1 MNNHLFFKVSISFIL
16 FAALLGTRQFLVVE
30 PVHAAAQTE
39 IDELNKKIDEGKSK
53 IEQLQKSIDEYNKK
67 INEKRTEAQS
77 LTNQLAIL
85 DNQITQ
91 IQLDIE
97 VTEATL
103 QKLQLE
109 IEELSNG
116 IIGKE
121 AVIDKQQKML
131 AELVRTLH
139 YENNKKYIE
148 VMTAYD
154 NFSDFYTR
162 VQYLKSIE
170 QDLGQSAKAIRI
182 AKEELEQ
189 KKNETEERKKNYE
202 QLKEK
207 LTNRKSDLYEQSK
220 FKGILLAQTQSS
232 EMTIKSMVSNLK
244 SQQKQVES
252 EIVASE
258 QAVRRK
264 LAQNNQFNN
273 LSDNETL
280 LSWPTQSRYVTA
292 YFHDKTYPFR
302 YIYEHPAIDIRSAH
316 GTPVAAVKSG
326 YIARARTCTLAS
338 CYAYVMIAH
347 EGGVTT
353 VYGHLSKISVKEDQF
368 VTRGDIIGYSGAT
381 PGTVGAGPFTTGP
394 HLHFEV
400 RKNGIPVNPLD
411 YLVKDWE

>member
-1 MNNHLFFKVSISFIL
+1 MCVVLC
-16 FAALLGTRQFLVVE
+16 AALIGMRHFLVVE
-30 PVHAAAQTE
+30 PVYAATQAE
-39 IDELNKKIDEGKSK
+39 IDELTQKINDGKSK

-67 INEKRTEAQS
+67 ISEKRTEAQS
-77 LTNQLAIL
+77 LSNQLAIL
-85 DNQITQ
+85 DNQIKQ
-91 IQLDIE
+91 IELDIE

-109 IEELSNG
+109 IEALAVG
-116 IIGKE
+116 IVSKE
-121 AVIDKQQKML
+121 EAIDKQQKML

-148 VMTAYD
+148 VMAAYD

-189 KKNETEERKKNYE
+189 KKAETEERKKTYE
-202 QLKEK
+202 QLKER
-207 LTNRKSDLYEQSK
+207 LANRKSDLDEQSK
-220 FKGILLAQTQSS
+220 FKGRLLAQTQSS
-232 EMTIKSMVSNLK
+232 EMTYKSMVANLK
-244 SQQKQVES
+244 SQSKQVEN
-252 EIVASE
+252 EIVATE
-258 QAVRRK
+258 QAVRKK
-264 LAQNNQFNN
+264 LAENKQFNA
-273 LSDNETL
+273 LPDDETL

-292 YFHDKTYPFR
+292 YFHDKSYPFR

-347 EGGVTT
+347 DSGITT

-411 YLVKDWE
+411 YLIKDWE